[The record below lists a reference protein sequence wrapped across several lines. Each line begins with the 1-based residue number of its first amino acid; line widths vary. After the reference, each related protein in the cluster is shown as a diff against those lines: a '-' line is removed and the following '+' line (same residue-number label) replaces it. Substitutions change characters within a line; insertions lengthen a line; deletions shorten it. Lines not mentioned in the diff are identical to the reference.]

1 MDSEG
6 VLGTAVRTGKCGARA
21 VKAGVDA
28 AGGKIAE
35 VARNIPYI
43 GGLTAPKDGEVSD
56 KTARVTVEELSDD
69 SLKRYMAVLIWLVH
83 IDDRRIDEKELCEI
97 QLMMTRMQC
106 GANIRTAV
114 REHLERPQSLDPREL
129 IDELLHDRRDETEE
143 AKLALK
149 CALMKDA
156 IRVRRATSGGSV
168 RDEAG
173 IRQLARILELDDA
186 KVEFLE
192 DACEQDENILAGEL
206 SDKQIVG
213 LAKDMTARAAAVGAP
228 VTAIYVAGSVGGLSA
243 AGITSGLATLGMGGV
258 LGLSAMVSGIGV
270 AVIVGGVV
278 YMGVRWALGGSER
291 HWASLREL
299 MLQEVLLT
307 HQRAI
312 VDLGEDMSRL
322 GTRIAKL
329 ADETDRNRDAI
340 GWLKDQVAL
349 LSRSAG
355 ALGELGRRSNRFES
369 DLQKAAGSKA
379 AGSSE

>member
-1 MDSEG
+1 MDTEG
-6 VLGTAVRTGKCGARA
+6 VLGTAVKIGKCGARA
-21 VKAGVDA
+21 VKAGGDTAVGA
-28 AGGKIAE
+28 VAE
-35 VARNIPYI
+35 AARNIPYI
-43 GGLTAPKDGEVSD
+43 GGLATGKDD
-56 KTARVTVEELSDD
+56 KISEETERVTVEGLSDD
-69 SLKRYMAVLIWLVH
+69 SLKRYMAVLVWLVH

-106 GANIRTAV
+106 GANIRMAV

-129 IDELLHDRRDETEE
+129 VDRLLHDCPDEPEE

-156 IRVRRATSGGSV
+156 IRVRCATSAGSV
-168 RDEAG
+168 RDEAS
-173 IRQLARILELDDA
+173 IRWLAQVLELDDA
-186 KVEFLE
+186 RVEFLE
-192 DACEQDENILAGEL
+192 DACEHDEKILAGDL
-206 SDKQIVG
+206 SDRQILAV
-213 LAKDMTARAAAVGAP
+213 AKDMTARAAAVGAP

-243 AGITSGLATLGMGGV
+243 AGITSGLATLGLGGV

-270 AVIVGGVV
+270 AVIIGGGV
-278 YMGVRWALGGSER
+278 YMGVRWILGGSER
-291 HWASLREL
+291 GRATLREL

-340 GWLKDQVAL
+340 EWLKDQVAL

-355 ALGELGRRSNRFES
+355 ALGELGRRAHGYER
-369 DLQKAAGSKA
+369 DLQKAAGNEA

>member
-1 MDSEG
+1 MDTDG
-6 VLGTAVRTGKCGARA
+6 VLGAAAKTGKRGARA
-21 VKAGVDA
+21 VRDGVGA
-28 AGGKIAE
+28 AGGAVAE

-43 GGLTAPKDGEVSD
+43 GRLATRKDGKDSEE
-56 KTARVTVEELSDD
+56 TERVIVEELSDD

-97 QLMMTRMQC
+97 QLMMTRMRC
-106 GANIRTAV
+106 SARIRTAV
-114 REHLERPQSLDPREL
+114 REQLERPRSLDPREL
-129 IDELLHDRRDETEE
+129 IDGLLHDRPDQREG
-143 AKLALK
+143 ARLALE

-168 RDEAG
+168 REWAG
-173 IRQLARILELDDA
+173 IRQLASMLELDDA

-192 DACEQDENILAGEL
+192 NACEQDEKILAGKL
-206 SDKQIVG
+206 SDKQVV
-213 LAKDMTARAAAVGAP
+213 RAAKETAAKAASVGVP
-228 VTAIYVAGSVGGLSA
+228 ITAIYVAGVSGLGA
-243 AGITSGLATLGMGGV
+243 AGITSGLAALGMGGV

-270 AVIVGGVV
+270 VVIIGGVV
-278 YMGVRWALGGSER
+278 YKGVRWVLGGPER
-291 HWASLREL
+291 GRASLREL

-312 VDLGEDMSRL
+312 VNLGDDMSRL
-322 GTRIAKL
+322 GTDIAKL
-329 ADETDRNRDAI
+329 ADETDRNRNVI

-355 ALGELGRRSNRFES
+355 ALRELGRRAHGYER
-369 DLQKAAGSKA
+369 DLQKAAGSEA